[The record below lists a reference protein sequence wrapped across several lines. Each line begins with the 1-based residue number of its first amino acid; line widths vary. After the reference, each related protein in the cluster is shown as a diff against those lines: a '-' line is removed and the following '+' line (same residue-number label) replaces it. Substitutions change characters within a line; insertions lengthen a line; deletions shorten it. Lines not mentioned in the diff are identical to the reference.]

1 MTDARLVVMGKRE
14 LVSSAETSRVQGKR
28 YDWSQE
34 CGRGRWGRFVSR
46 SVSCAGDV
54 RENRCVLG
62 IENGECESP
71 AWMDLT
77 TLW

>member
-28 YDWSQE
+28 YDWSPE
-34 CGRGRWGRFVSR
+34 CGRGRWGRLVSR

-54 RENRCVLG
+54 RENGRVLG

-77 TLW
+77 TPW